1 MASRNGSVI
10 SAQRRRL
17 EEVLSRHI
25 QPGTP
30 YALLDFPDHS
40 NVGDSAIYAGEVR
53 ILTELG
59 AAPPSYVCTFRSF
72 DPARLA
78 QACPEGPI
86 LFHGGG
92 NFGDL
97 WPAHQEFREEI
108 LARYP
113 DRKIVQ
119 LPQSLHFQDE
129 ANVARCARAIAAH
142 KGFHLLV
149 RDRRGEAFAR
159 ERFDCPVELS
169 PDSAF
174 ALGPL
179 PRRGAPDLDVLLLLR
194 TDLEARGDRPRA
206 PLPPGWAEDDW
217 LGDDSLGR
225 AARAAIH
232 LEAVLRGRLG
242 REAREEWKYDR
253 LAMQRV
259 DRGLKLLSRGRGLI
273 TDRLHAHIL
282 AILLDVPHVVLDNMY
297 GKITNYLSCWTS
309 EYPAVRVCSTLAEAR
324 EALPTLLR
332 EIDAAPAAGLTAAPQ
347 FQG

>member
-17 EEVLSRHI
+17 EEVLGRYVG
-25 QPGTP
+25 PGAP

-53 ILTELG
+53 ILTELSG
-59 AAPPSYVCTFRSF
+59 APPRYVSTFCGF

-78 QACPEGPI
+78 RACPDGPI

-97 WPAHQEFREEI
+97 WPAHQEFREKI

-119 LPQSLHFQDE
+119 LPQSIHFQDE

-142 KGFHLLV
+142 KDFHLLV

-179 PRRGAPDLDVLLLLR
+179 PRRGASDLDVLLLLR
-194 TDLEARGDRPRA
+194 TDLEARGDRPGH
-206 PLPPGWAEDDW
+206 PLPPRWAEADW
-217 LGDDSLGR
+217 LGDDSLSR
-225 AARAAIH
+225 TARAAIR
-232 LEAVLRGRLG
+232 LEALLQGRFG
-242 REAREEWKYDR
+242 REAREEWKFAR
-253 LAMQRV
+253 LAMRRV
-259 DRGLKLLSRGRGLI
+259 ERGLKLLSRGRGLI

-297 GKITNYLSCWTS
+297 GKITSYLSCWTS
-309 EYPAVRVCSTLAEAR
+309 EYPAVRVCSTLSEAR
-324 EALPTLLR
+324 EAMPALLR
-332 EIDAAPAAGLTAAPQ
+332 DIDAAPAAGPAAAPQ